1 LTRLNISNGEHHE
14 KSDFA
19 YLDQRHPFSL
29 ISGIVVS
36 IIGLMLGWD
45 TSTQFSDDFFGPVPS
60 SSQSVL

>member
-1 LTRLNISNGEHHE
+1 MKDPILRILIS
-14 KSDFA
+14 A
-19 YLDQRHPFSL
+19 ILFSL

-36 IIGLMLGWD
+36 IIGLMLGWE